1 MHSST
6 AVEADLGTGTI
17 PYRNRAYLKG
27 SKGSFFVSLL
37 QSQLLKRKLMGNKSH
52 GSFLLRKHITM
63 LKKKKKKALIAL

>member
-52 GSFLLRKHITM
+52 GHVGEKLGPTRGTCR
-63 LKKKKKKALIAL
+63 ALGWV